1 MGYSEAWYAYIARD
15 SVRLHG
21 KLSAPAPAAAA
32 QRLYAQQLNTHECA
46 RAVCPLELEAEAD
59 LTEAEIQTTPEM
71 ELHLAAAAGPA
82 AAPDPHRARTSTADA
97 AAALSSGMLLAAVC
111 CSLLVGAAAGG
122 GAVHW
127 AELRRRAHARA
138 ASSDGACA
146 DYRAF

>member
-1 MGYSEAWYAYIARD
+1 M
-15 SVRLHG
+15 RLHG

-46 RAVCPLELEAEAD
+46 RAVCPLETEAEAD
-59 LTEAEIQTTPEM
+59 LTEAEIQTTPE
-71 ELHLAAAAGPA
+71 LHLAAAAGPA
-82 AAPDPHRARTSTADA
+82 AAPDPRRARTPTADA